1 LRRVLDLKSFAA
13 GIVIA
18 CLSLAAT
25 AQGAQVAFGSSPG
38 DRDLPI
44 EVASDSLD
52 VNQNDNTAVFAGNV
66 LIAQGA
72 MRIAAPR
79 VLVVY
84 SSDSRGIDRIEAT
97 GGVTLVD
104 GTDAAEAARADYNM
118 VTGMIELRG
127 DVLVVQGADAVAGD
141 AMFVDT
147 RAGTARVA
155 GRVRTLLQAEA
166 RE

>member
-1 LRRVLDLKSFAA
+1 MRYVFDLRPIVA
-13 GIVIA
+13 GVVIA
-18 CLSLAAT
+18 CLPLVAI

-44 EVASDSLD
+44 EVTSDSLD
-52 VNQNDNTAVFAGNV
+52 VNQNDNTAVFEGSV
-66 LIAQGA
+66 VIAQGA

-104 GTDAAEAARADYNM
+104 GTDAAEAARADYNI

-127 DVLVVQGADAVAGD
+127 DVLVVQGTDAVAGD

-147 RAGTARVA
+147 EAGTARVV
-155 GRVRTLLQAEA
+155 GRVKTLLQAEA